1 MTKVELYRYIEE
13 NPSDYYM
20 VTWDGHTEPLY
31 FMHYGSTYFESPL
44 EGRRYPMNE
53 QDLWEYV
60 KDQYLEKYWEESFEQ
75 EKKNLID
82 GFWYEIDCPQCSP
95 FLPFEI
101 ESIYPI
107 SEEEYIKQV
116 AVNWK

>member
-1 MTKVELYRYIEE
+1 
-13 NPSDYYM
+13 
-20 VTWDGHTEPLY
+20 
-31 FMHYGSTYFESPL
+31 
-44 EGRRYPMNE
+44 MNE
-53 QDLWEYV
+53 NDIRKGFKVIE
-60 KDQYLEKYWEESFEQ
+60 DQIKEQEQ

-107 SEEEYIKQV
+107 SEEEYIKQI